1 MRRSIVAAAVTLLC
15 VTAAWGAE
23 IPQSVTDAVPPE
35 AAGLL
40 QDVGN
45 TADHET
51 LWAGLSD
58 LWHSACAYVRTALE
72 SRVSG
77 AAVLLGIVLVLLR
90 VPLTNLFTLSDEVK
104 VTAQYLMIVNACI
117 YPLRMFNHMNI
128 VGTFRAGG
136 DTRYGLIIDCIT
148 MYLIGLP
155 LTMLTGL
162 YLHWSVPMTYL
173 VMYLS
178 EDIIKCSA
186 YLLHFRSYKWI
197 RPVI

>member
-1 MRRSIVAAAVTLLC
+1 MRRCIVAAAMTLLC

-77 AAVLLGIVLVLLR
+77 AAVLPCAKRRLNPSSGSWKDSI
-90 VPLTNLFTLSDEVK
+90 F
-104 VTAQYLMIVNACI
+104 
-117 YPLRMFNHMNI
+117 
-128 VGTFRAGG
+128 
-136 DTRYGLIIDCIT
+136 LII
-148 MYLIGLP
+148 
-155 LTMLTGL
+155 
-162 YLHWSVPMTYL
+162 SVR
-173 VMYLS
+173 V
-178 EDIIKCSA
+178 
-186 YLLHFRSYKWI
+186 
-197 RPVI
+197 